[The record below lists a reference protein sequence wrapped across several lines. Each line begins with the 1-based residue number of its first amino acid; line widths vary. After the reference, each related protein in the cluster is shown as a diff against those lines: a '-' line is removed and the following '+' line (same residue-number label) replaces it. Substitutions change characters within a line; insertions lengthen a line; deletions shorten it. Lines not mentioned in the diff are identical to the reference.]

1 MSMRNLAWAVAALVF
16 AGPGLLGAEDA
27 PIPKSHTTRDLEGW
41 TVHID
46 DRLLA
51 GPDKELGDRAVRLL
65 ASRLADIKLVLA
77 ADRQAR
83 LQKVAIWL
91 DRTHGKLRAAQYHPS
106 GGWLKQNG
114 YDAAVAKCVHIPDA
128 AEWASARH
136 QHVQPW
142 SVLHELAHAYHD
154 QVLGWDD
161 AEIKAAY
168 ERFVRSGRYKSV
180 LHISGRELPHYA
192 LTNEK
197 EFFAEMTEAYLGR
210 NDFYPFNAAELRRE
224 EPELFK
230 LLEKIWGPLP

>member
-1 MSMRNLAWAVAALVF
+1 MQNHAWAVAALV
-16 AGPGLLGAEDA
+16 LLARSLSAAEEA
-27 PIPKSHTTRDLEGW
+27 PKPNSHTTRDLEGW

-65 ASRLADIKLVLA
+65 ASRLADIKLVVP
-77 ADRQAR
+77 ADRLAR

-91 DRTHGKLRAAQYHPS
+91 DLTHGKLKPAQYHPS
-106 GGWLKQNG
+106 RGWLKEHG
-114 YDAAVAKCVHIPDA
+114 YDLALEKCVHIPDA

-142 SVLHELAHAYHD
+142 SVMHELAHAYHD

-168 ERFVRSGRYKSV
+168 ERFVQSGRYKSV

-197 EFFAEMTEAYLGR
+197 EFFAEMTESYLGR

-230 LLEKIWGPLP
+230 LLEKIWGRLP

>member
-1 MSMRNLAWAVAALVF
+1 MSLRTLAWAVAVFVLV
-16 AGPGLLGAEDA
+16 GRGLLAAEDA
-27 PIPKSHTTRDLEGW
+27 PKPKSHTTRDLEGW

-91 DRTHGKLRAAQYHPS
+91 DRTHGKLHPAQYHPS

-114 YDAAVAKCVHIPDA
+114 YDVALAKCVHIPDA
-128 AEWASARH
+128 AEWAGAHH

-161 AEIKAAY
+161 AEIRAAY
-168 ERFVRSGRYKSV
+168 ERFVRGGRYKSV
-180 LHISGRELPHYA
+180 LHITGKELPHYA

-210 NDFYPFNAAELRRE
+210 NDFFPFNAAELRRE

>member
-1 MSMRNLAWAVAALVF
+1 MTTRNLAWTVAALVLV
-16 AGPGLLGAEDA
+16 GPGLVGAEDA
-27 PIPKSHTTRDLEGW
+27 PKPKSHTTRDLEGW

-65 ASRLADIKLVLA
+65 ASRLADIKLVVP
-77 ADRQAR
+77 ADRLAR

-91 DRTHGKLRAAQYHPS
+91 DRTCGKLKPAQYHPS
-106 GGWLKQNG
+106 SGWLKEHG
-114 YDAAVAKCVHIPDA
+114 YDTAMARCVHIPDA
-128 AEWASARH
+128 AEWAGARH

-142 SVLHELAHAYHD
+142 SVMHELAHAYHD

-161 AEIKAAY
+161 ADIKAAY
-168 ERFVRSGRYKSV
+168 ERFVQSGRYKSV
-180 LHISGRELPHYA
+180 LNLSGKELPHYA

-197 EFFAEMTEAYLGR
+197 EFFAEMTESYLGR

-230 LLEKIWGPLP
+230 LLEKIWGRLP